1 MQDIV
6 GVDRGIEILTLAQGF
21 GDTVY
26 EWCEA
31 AHGAS
36 VSSSLSAP
44 TVVIFRASLCV
55 VTYTGRQ
62 RGSSKHAC
70 FHL

>member
-6 GVDRGIEILTLAQGF
+6 RADRGIEILTLAEGL
-21 GDTVY
+21 GHTVY

-36 VSSSLSAP
+36 VSSCLSAT

-55 VTYTGRQ
+55 GLLTQADSV
-62 RGSSKHAC
+62 
-70 FHL
+70 